1 MSESATISPDAMA
14 LWRPKSSPWWI
25 AFTVM
30 SATFMEVLDTSIAN
44 VSLPN
49 IAGNLSA
56 GIDESTWV
64 LTSYLVSN
72 AIVLPLSGWLSTL
85 FGRKRLFMICVTIFI
100 GSSLMCGLAPTLGTL
115 VVFRILQGAGGGS
128 LQPLAQAIL
137 AESFPPAKR
146 GMAMAIYAMG
156 VVVAPIVGPTV
167 GGWITDNYTWRWIFF
182 INVPVGVISLMLMS
196 VFLEDPPYLR
206 RRDLKTLKIDY
217 IGLGLIAV
225 GLGALQLVLDKGQRE
240 DWLESS
246 FIIVTMAVS
255 AVAMVAGVLW
265 ELRSKDP
272 MVELHLL
279 KDRNFMGSVII
290 MFLLGFVLYGSMAML
305 PIFLQT
311 LMGYTAMLSG
321 MVLSPGGIVTLAA
334 LPVVGWLLG
343 KVEARKLVVVGVL
356 VTAGSLFYMSL
367 FNTEIGYWTPVTS
380 RLAMGLGLA
389 FLFVP
394 INTMAFHFIAK
405 ERMNYASGLINLARN
420 IGGSCGIAFSVTWLA
435 RASQVHQVQLI
446 SHLSPLNPA
455 FQNATRGAAAAL
467 MAHGSGAVQ
476 ASAQAAALLYGGMQ
490 QQAAMLAFNEVFFV
504 QGMAF
509 LLLLPLLFL
518 MKKVETHKSEIPA
531 H

>member
-1 MSESATISPDAMA
+1 MTANATISPDAMA

-85 FGRKRLFMICVTIFI
+85 FGRKRLFMICVTLFI
-100 GSSLMCGLAPTLGTL
+100 GSSLMCGFAPTLGTL
-115 VVFRILQGAGGGS
+115 VVFRILQGVGGGS

-137 AESFPPAKR
+137 AESFPPSKR

-167 GGWITDNYTWRWIFF
+167 GGWITDNYSWRWIFF
-182 INVPVGVISLMLMS
+182 INVPVGVVSLMLMS

-217 IGLGLIAV
+217 IGLGLLGV

-240 DWLESS
+240 DWLESN
-246 FIIVTMAVS
+246 FIVITMVISGLALV
-255 AVAMVAGVLW
+255 GGILW

-272 MVELHLL
+272 MIELHLL
-279 KDRNFMGSVII
+279 KDRNFMGAVIT

-305 PIFLQT
+305 PILLQT
-311 LMGYTAMLSG
+311 LLGYTAMLSG
-321 MVLSPGGIVTLAA
+321 MVLSPGGLVILVA

-343 KVEARKLVVVGVL
+343 RVEPRKLVAVGVL
-356 VTAGSLFYMSL
+356 VTSASLFYMAM
-367 FNTEIGYWTPVTS
+367 FNTQIDFWTAVDA
-380 RLAMGLGLA
+380 RLIQGLGLA

-394 INTMAFHFIAK
+394 INTMAFYFIAK
-405 ERMNYASGLINLARN
+405 EKMNYASGLINLARN
-420 IGGSCGIAFSVTWLA
+420 IGGSCGIAFCVTWLA
-435 RASQVHQVQLI
+435 RASQVHQVQLVA
-446 SHLSPLNPA
+446 HLTPMSPA
-455 FQNATRGAAAAL
+455 FRTATHGAAAAL

-476 ASAQAAALLYGGMQ
+476 ASEQATALISGVMQ
-490 QQAAMLAFNEVFFV
+490 QQASMLAFNEVFFV
-504 QGMAF
+504 EGVAF
-509 LLLLPLLFL
+509 LLLLPLLL
-518 MKKVETHKSEIPA
+518 MMKKVEPHKPSIPA